1 MRLSELLHC
10 HVIDAGG
17 ASLGSVVDVLAV
29 WDGPPSDGSDATL
42 RIAGLVVGR
51 RGIGVRLG
59 FHRARMTGP
68 WPLASLLDRLERRSS
83 YVEWE
88 KVTSRD
94 ADTIRVS
101 ARRSDLR
108 PPPPLPR

>member
-1 MRLSELLHC
+1 MRLSDLLRC
-10 HVIDAGG
+10 QVVDAGG

-29 WDGPPSDGSDATL
+29 QDGPSVDGSDATL

-68 WPLASLLDRLERRSS
+68 WPLASVLGRLERRSS

-88 KVTSRD
+88 KITSRD
-94 ADTIRVS
+94 GDTICVS
-101 ARRSDLR
+101 AKRSDLR
-108 PPPPLPR
+108 PPPALPR